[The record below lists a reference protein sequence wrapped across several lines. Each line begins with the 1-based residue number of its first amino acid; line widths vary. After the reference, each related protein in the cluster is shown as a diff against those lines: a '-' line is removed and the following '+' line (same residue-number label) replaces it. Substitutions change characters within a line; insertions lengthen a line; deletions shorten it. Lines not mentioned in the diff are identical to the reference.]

1 MRHYIWLR
9 QIKTITLYIYL
20 IDVFASYEHY
30 DPKYN
35 LYDEPHIVDVSIDQ
49 SEAFIL
55 SFDQLEALT
64 LFFYQSETF
73 FLSFDQ

>member
-1 MRHYIWLR
+1 M
-9 QIKTITLYIYL
+9 YL

-49 SEAFIL
+49 LEAFTFYL
-55 SFDQLEALT
+55 LT
-64 LFFYQSETF
+64 NQRPKF
-73 FLSFDQ
+73 